1 MNGLVEDDKLKK
13 LAVEEQAEGRGKVGT
28 SVQASEECFGV
39 TFRKRH

>member
-13 LAVEEQAEGRGKVGT
+13 LAVEEQAGGGKVGT